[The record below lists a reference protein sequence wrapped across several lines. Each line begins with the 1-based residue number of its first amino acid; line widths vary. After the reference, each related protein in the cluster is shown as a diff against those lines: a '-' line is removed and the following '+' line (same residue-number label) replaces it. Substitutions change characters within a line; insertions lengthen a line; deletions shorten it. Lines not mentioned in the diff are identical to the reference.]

1 MRLEDKVIEERNN
14 LVSDYSLDL
23 NKILEGLKGR
33 HLPYVEQISKSVE
46 YVTNELGLDVK
57 VFEKFPQLFGLSIE
71 DNLKPKVEYVTDEL
85 GLDVKVFEKLP
96 TLFNFSLNKR
106 IKPRTAFL
114 EKKGK
119 HYGLLSHIGRSDS
132 VFCSRIIKCPLEEY
146 EQFKEDY
153 IKLNS

>member
-1 MRLEDKVIEERNN
+1 MDI
-14 LVSDYSLDL
+14 
-23 NKILEGLKGR
+23 
-33 HLPYVEQISKSVE
+33 
-46 YVTNELGLDVK
+46 K
-57 VFEKFPQLFGLSIE
+57 VFEKSPSLFGLSIE